1 MLKTSPHVI
10 HFKRV
15 LDFGEEHFHSMYYDL
30 GGRAVRLLGG
40 KLTMILQLSLTVVL
54 FLNALQIPSS
64 AARSTQMSDREKA
77 GLRGP
82 VKTCLEETVYPTGK
96 YLTTTEYSTD
106 GRVLTIRTP
115 QPDGSEWVS
124 SNIYDTNGHLVKTVS
139 GKLGEMGTEIRHDYD
154 DTGRLLTTTNSS
166 ETGNRTNFHYDE
178 QGRKTAV
185 QHFDTR
191 TLQRAQSSISGS
203 PWEAAVGAGMGV
215 PVGGHITIIYDGNDQ
230 PAEAQIR
237 DTEDRLVSRIVR
249 TYDANGRLVEE
260 EPMQENP
267 ALLFAGR
274 LGAEGQ
280 PQPTAAQLEAMNT
293 AFKSLLR
300 GRSGTGTSYI
310 YDEQGR
316 ITKIHDRNFVIDKVT
331 IITYNES
338 GDKSEERTTI
348 AGNSTVPVG
357 VAFAVDENGTLI
369 PEKHA
374 TEPTESPDLAGE
386 EEVRYAYQYD
396 SYGNRTQQTANDLSK
411 PKEPS
416 IVRHRTITY
425 Y

>member
-1 MLKTSPHVI
+1 
-10 HFKRV
+10 
-15 LDFGEEHFHSMYYDL
+15 
-30 GGRAVRLLGG
+30 
-40 KLTMILQLSLTVVL
+40 MILQLSLTVVL

-64 AARSTQMSDREKA
+64 AARSTQMSEREKA

-82 VKTCLEETVYPTGK
+82 VKTCLEETDYPTGK

-115 QPDGSEWVS
+115 LLDGSQWVS

-139 GKLGEMGTEIRHDYD
+139 GKLGEVDTEIRYDYD
-154 DTGRLLTTTNSS
+154 DTGRLLTTANSS

-178 QGRKTAV
+178 HGRKTAV
-185 QHFDTR
+185 QQFDTR
-191 TLQRAQSSISGS
+191 ALQRAQSSIYSGS
-203 PWEAAVGAGMGV
+203 PWEAAVGSGIGV

-230 PAEAQIR
+230 PTEAQIR
-237 DTEDRLVSRIVR
+237 DGEDHLVSRIVR

-260 EPMQENP
+260 EPIQENP
-267 ALLFAGR
+267 ALFFADR

-293 AFKSLLR
+293 AMKSLLR
-300 GRSGTGTSYI
+300 GRSGTGSSYT

-316 ITKIHDRNFVIDKVT
+316 KTKIHDRNFVIDKVT
-331 IITYNES
+331 IIAYNER

-357 VAFAVDENGTLI
+357 VAFAVDEDGTLI
-369 PEKHA
+369 PDKRA
-374 TEPTESPDLAGE
+374 TEPTESLDLAGE

-396 SYGNRTQQTANDLSK
+396 GYGNWTQQTANDRSK
-411 PKEPS
+411 PNEPS

>member
-1 MLKTSPHVI
+1 
-10 HFKRV
+10 
-15 LDFGEEHFHSMYYDL
+15 MYYDL
-30 GGRAVRLLGG
+30 GGRASVLGG
-40 KLTMILQLSLTVVL
+40 KSTMNLKLSLAVFLT
-54 FLNALQIPSS
+54 LNALQSPSS
-64 AARSTQMSDREKA
+64 AIRSTNMSDREKA

-82 VKTCLEETVYPTGK
+82 VRTCTEETIYPGGK
-96 YLTTTEYSTD
+96 SLTTSEYSID
-106 GRVLTIRTP
+106 GRVLTIRTT

-124 SNIYDTNGHLVKTVS
+124 ANIYDTNGHLVKTVS
-139 GKLGEMGTEIRHDYD
+139 GKLGELGTEMRSDYD

-191 TLQRAQSSISGS
+191 ALQRAQSSMYSGS
-203 PWEAAVGAGMGV
+203 PWEAAVGAGIGV
-215 PVGGHITIIYDGNDQ
+215 PVGGHITTIYDGNDQ
-230 PAEAQIR
+230 PTEAQIR
-237 DTEDRLVSRIVR
+237 DAEDRLVSRIVR

-260 EPMQENP
+260 EPIQENP
-267 ALLFAGR
+267 ALFFADR
-274 LGAEGQ
+274 FGAEGQ
-280 PQPTAAQLEAMNT
+280 PQLTAAQLEAMNT
-293 AFKSLLR
+293 AMKSLLR

-316 ITKIHDRNFVIDKVT
+316 ITKIHDRNFMFDKVT
-331 IITYNES
+331 IIAYNER

-357 VAFAVDENGTLI
+357 VAFSVEENGTLI
-369 PEKHA
+369 PDKRA

-386 EEVRYAYQYD
+386 NEVQYAYQYD
-396 SYGNRTQQTANDLSK
+396 SYGNWTQQTANHSSGRV
-411 PKEPS
+411 ES
-416 IVRHRTITY
+416 SSVRLCNRKLTY